1 MEQYFGTRE
10 DTMFEFGKR
19 IRALEDSATK
29 CNAVMETMCK
39 IMGLMV
45 QLNELAED
53 SEEYGKT
60 SIAMDM
66 CFEELLER
74 IKANR

>member
-1 MEQYFGTRE
+1 MEKNFETKE
-10 DTMFEFGKR
+10 DITLDIVKR
-19 IRALEDSATK
+19 IGIIEDSVAK
-29 CNAVMETMCK
+29 CNAVMETMYK
-39 IMGLMV
+39 MALIL

-53 SEEYGKT
+53 SEEYEEASK
-60 SIAMDM
+60 AMDM

>member
-1 MEQYFGTRE
+1 MEKNFETKK
-10 DTMFEFGKR
+10 DITMDIVKR
-19 IRALEDSATK
+19 IGIIEDSVAK
-29 CNAVMETMCK
+29 CNAVMETMYK
-39 IMGLMV
+39 MALIL

-53 SEEYGKT
+53 SEEYEEASK
-60 SIAMDM
+60 ALDM

>member
-1 MEQYFGTRE
+1 
-10 DTMFEFGKR
+10 MFEFGKR
-19 IRALEDSATK
+19 IRALEDSVAK
-29 CNAVMETMCK
+29 CNAVMETMYK
-39 IMGLMV
+39 MALIL

-66 CFEELLER
+66 CFEELMER
-74 IKANR
+74 VKANR

>member
-19 IRALEDSATK
+19 IRALEDSVTK

-39 IMGLMV
+39 IMGLVV
-45 QLNELAED
+45 QLNELAEG

-60 SIAMDM
+60 SIALDM
-66 CFEELLER
+66 CFEELMEKV
-74 IKANR
+74 KANR

>member
-1 MEQYFGTRE
+1 MEKNFETKK
-10 DTMFEFGKR
+10 DITMDIVKR
-19 IRALEDSATK
+19 IGIIEDSVAK
-29 CNAVMETMCK
+29 CDAVMETMYK
-39 IMGLMV
+39 MALIL

-53 SEEYGKT
+53 SEEYEEASK
-60 SIAMDM
+60 ALDM

>member
-1 MEQYFGTRE
+1 MENYYGTRE

-19 IRALEDSATK
+19 IRALEDSVAK
-29 CNAVMETMCK
+29 CNAVMETMYK
-39 IMGLMV
+39 MALIL

-53 SEEYGKT
+53 SEEYEEASK
-60 SIAMDM
+60 ALDM

>member
-1 MEQYFGTRE
+1 MEKNFETKE
-10 DTMFEFGKR
+10 DITMDIVKR
-19 IRALEDSATK
+19 IGIIEDSVAK
-29 CNAVMETMCK
+29 CNAVMETMYK
-39 IMGLMV
+39 MALIL

-53 SEEYGKT
+53 SEEYEEASK
-60 SIAMDM
+60 ALDM

>member
-1 MEQYFGTRE
+1 MEKNFETKE
-10 DTMFEFGKR
+10 DITMDIVKR
-19 IRALEDSATK
+19 IGITEDSVAK
-29 CNAVMETMCK
+29 CNAVMETMYK
-39 IMGLMV
+39 MALIL

-53 SEEYGKT
+53 SEEYEEASK
-60 SIAMDM
+60 ALDM

>member
-1 MEQYFGTRE
+1 MEKNFETKE
-10 DTMFEFGKR
+10 DITMDIVKR
-19 IRALEDSATK
+19 IGIIEDSTAK
-29 CNAVMETMCK
+29 CNAVMETMYK
-39 IMGLMV
+39 MALIL

-53 SEEYGKT
+53 SEEYEEASK
-60 SIAMDM
+60 AMDM

>member
-1 MEQYFGTRE
+1 MEKNFETKE
-10 DTMFEFGKR
+10 DITLDIVKR
-19 IRALEDSATK
+19 IGIIEDSVAK
-29 CNAVMETMCK
+29 CNAVMETMYK
-39 IMGLMV
+39 MELIL

-53 SEEYGKT
+53 SEEYEEASK
-60 SIAMDM
+60 AMDM